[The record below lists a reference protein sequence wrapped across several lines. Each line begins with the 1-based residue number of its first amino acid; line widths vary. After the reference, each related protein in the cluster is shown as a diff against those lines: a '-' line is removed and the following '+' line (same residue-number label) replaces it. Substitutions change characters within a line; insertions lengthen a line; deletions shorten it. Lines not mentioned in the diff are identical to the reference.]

1 MYRAGH
7 IGTKELEIVLRDY
20 LKLHQDEMSYED
32 VEQFD
37 HEILNVENPQMQRY
51 LMNGEEL
58 LPEHDNRY
66 MNVLLQYI
74 EARKKDYHGNI
85 PKDIEL

>member
-20 LKLHQDEMSYED
+20 LRLHQDKMSYAD

-37 HEILNVENPQMQRY
+37 NEILNIENPQM
-51 LMNGEEL
+51 
-58 LPEHDNRY
+58 
-66 MNVLLQYI
+66 
-74 EARKKDYHGNI
+74 
-85 PKDIEL
+85 